1 MKPLQAQPPAA
12 PLLQAHL
19 LQTAPEA
26 RRAMPVAADAFA
38 PQFSGKDASKIP
50 VGNPTSAWTDEQIN
64 AFLEANAEKYNPQVE
79 LLDFSA
85 MAQKANVEIQR
96 VSKTLGEDEETQKPK
111 ALTDS
116 MWDVGN
122 TLWPIVKNMSEI
134 QAAETR
140 ALELLPTE
148 STWRVFKYRWSLTK
162 ISDQLRNVQWKA
174 MAGAVL
180 RLKFADAWAS
190 WKSGSDFVARK
201 VISLQGASRIKQTQ
215 SKVMKLKE
223 QKPFIEA
230 HLAHLNQ
237 LIQDKSIPLTKRLSY
252 RMERKFL
259 CYKPLGTLKTY
270 APLLDRIPP
279 FPFHEFKQDLDVLS
293 KEYEAK
299 TGRKIEEVEPEP
311 LGTGSIAQVFKAKD
325 SDGNLLA
332 IKVLRPDARPEV
344 IDQFTDYHYY
354 RETIQ
359 VGWEN
364 RVTAYRNALR
374 KTELLKAELTLS
386 REKENA
392 DAFQQIIETFN
403 TQNPEHPIR
412 LNIPPFYASTQR
424 GNVQA
429 FVETPPLSQLESADQ
444 LNQAL
449 FDISPAMLRILALA
463 SIIPLDPHHGNF
475 TQGDAKNQQPPTALD
490 HGRTVTVA
498 PRLAKAFSDLRLL
511 LTMDTRQFE
520 IRAHQASEALKRDT
534 LMHLIL
540 NPDQVTSA
548 QLDTVLKALTDRVT
562 LESSQEFDGNLL
574 GSALSGKKKSTSSHE
589 FWWNKKET
597 NIFNFWLRYN
607 DVQEELKANPD
618 GPQLKPLFN
627 LAISPDDKQQVL
639 EKTMGLLQPMF
650 VAPSEGSTDA
660 DLLERLQSPE
670 KMAKLLLQSET
681 DPAFHTDLRQF
692 FSPRHTYISEGI
704 ASDNEN
710 RDLYEALKTKNAQK
724 LYQVLSPFLAKDT
737 EKRRKFLQLCRAHER
752 AQDLSKILVKDVRAL
767 YPDLLPNISD
777 VDLSVAFIHQIRDYV
792 GLDAENLIKK
802 KEEEAKRNIFEWIF
816 SSIS

>member
-1 MKPLQAQPPAA
+1 MKPVQAQPSA
-12 PLLQAHL
+12 PLLQDYPLH
-19 LQTAPEA
+19 APPA
-26 RRAMPVAADAFA
+26 KRMPRPVKADAFV
-38 PQFSGKDASKIP
+38 PQFFGKGTVNLP

-64 AFLEANAEKYNPQVE
+64 AFLEANAEKYNPRVE
-79 LLDFSA
+79 LLDFA
-85 MAQKANVEIQR
+85 EIAQKANAEIQK

-116 MWDVGN
+116 MWDMGN
-122 TLWPIVKNMSEI
+122 TLWPILKNMSEI

-140 ALELLPTE
+140 AMELMPTE

-190 WKSGSDFVARK
+190 WKSGSEFVARK
-201 VISLQGASRIKQTQ
+201 MISLQGASRIKQTQ

-259 CYKPLGTLKTY
+259 CHKPLETLKTY

-279 FPFHEFKQDLDVLS
+279 FPFHEFKQDLEVLS
-293 KEYEAK
+293 KEYHAK
-299 TGRKIEEVEPEP
+299 TGRKIEEIDPSP

-344 IDQFTDYHYY
+344 IDKFTDYHYY
-354 RETIQ
+354 REAIQ
-359 VGWEN
+359 MGWEN

-412 LNIPPFYASTQR
+412 LNIPAFYASTQR

-429 FVETPPLSQLESADQ
+429 FVEATPLSQLESEDQ

-475 TQGDAKNQQPPTALD
+475 TEEDAKTQQPPTALD

-511 LTMDTRQFE
+511 LTMDTQQSWIPE
-520 IRAHQASEALKRDT
+520 YEASHGLKQDT
-534 LMHLIL
+534 LRHLIL
-540 NPDQVTSA
+540 NPDQVTNP
-548 QLDTVLKALTDRVT
+548 QLDQILKALTDRVS
-562 LESSQEFDGNLL
+562 LEKSKEFDGSLL
-574 GSALSGKKKSTSSHE
+574 GSALSGKQKNTSSYVFSWE
-589 FWWNKKET
+589 KKDT

-607 DVQEELKANPD
+607 DVLEELKADPD

-627 LAISPDDKQQVL
+627 LAISSDDKQQVL

-650 VAPSEGSTDA
+650 VTSSEGSTDA
-660 DLLERLQSPE
+660 DLLERLQSPKQME
-670 KMAKLLLQSET
+670 KLLLQRAT
-681 DPAFHTDLRQF
+681 DPAFHRDLRQF
-692 FSPRHTYISEGI
+692 FAPSSAYITDHF

-710 RDLYEALKTKNAQK
+710 QDLYEALKAKDAQK
-724 LYQVLSPFLAKDT
+724 LHQVLSPFLAKDT

-767 YPDLLPNISD
+767 YPNLLPNISD
-777 VDLSVAFIHQIRDYV
+777 ADLSIAFIHQIRDYV
-792 GLDAENLIKK
+792 GLDAENLIEK
-802 KEEEAKRNIFEWIF
+802 KEEDAKRNIFEWIF
-816 SSIS
+816 NSIS